1 MGKQRGFSLIELLI
15 VVTIILVISAI
26 AIPNLMRSRIAAN
39 EAATVANV
47 RRIASAEVSYAAT
60 FNSTAGL
67 QGYSNDMPSL
77 GGTSCVTPSS
87 TSACLIDND
96 LAQAIVPNKA
106 RSGFYYTYAL
116 SDARGFTLNADPA
129 TYGTTG
135 LKHFYTDA
143 TQSIR
148 YTNTDTPAGQNDPAV
163 Q

>member
-26 AIPNLMRSRIAAN
+26 AIPNLLRSRIAAN

-47 RRIASAEVSYAAT
+47 RRIAVAEVSYAAT
-60 FNSTAGL
+60 YNSASGL
-67 QGYSNDMPSL
+67 LGYSNNMPSL
-77 GGTSCVTPSS
+77 GGTTCNPPSA

-116 SDARGFTLNADPA
+116 SDARGFTVNADPSS
-129 TYGTTG
+129 YGATG

-148 YTNTDTPAGQNDPAV
+148 FTNTDTPAGPTDQAV